1 MKDFGPAFGVA
12 NAVLYE
18 GYLLYPYTASTGKN
32 RVRWQFGVVVPEA
45 YLTAETGE
53 HAEMQTEVLFE
64 CPAAAAAADVDVL
77 LRFLQVES
85 RTVEVP
91 RIGVEPG
98 DVFEP
103 GDGFA
108 LGNAFAFGKAS
119 ELGERFEP
127 VDSFE
132 LEGTRYLT
140 FDEAVEREILVNAP
154 WSSPA
159 GVSRT
164 STPLA
169 IEGGRD
175 VELLRDADGAVRA
188 RIVRE
193 RWPLRGTLEV
203 TIEPVACDDARLGR
217 LRVRLVNRSEVVPGE
232 RSAALRTSFV
242 STHTLLAIGGGTFL
256 SVLDPPAYASTAT
269 AALVN
274 RQTFPVLVGDGTA
287 DPQRAPL
294 VLSSPIILY
303 DFPALG
309 AQTEADA
316 FDATE
321 IDELLTLSVLSLSDR
336 ERAEAR
342 ATDPRAR
349 AIVER
354 AERFGPE
361 AIARLHAGALH
372 AGALHGGAV
381 HASDD
386 RPFAGERRL
395 ADPFAEGGPGIAS
408 FGDPLSTLDLPA
420 IDCVFVAGTK
430 VARGSS
436 VRLHPTGRADIWD
449 SMLDGKIATVRAIH
463 QDFEERMYVAVTVD
477 DDPASELHDWYGRAF
492 FFSPEEVEPLASQEH
507 AR

>member
-18 GYLLYPYTASTGKN
+18 GYLLFPYTASTGKN

-45 YLTAETGE
+45 YLAAETGE

-64 CPAAAAAADVDVL
+64 RAGGVADADADVDIDIL
-77 LRFLQVES
+77 LRFLQVEARS
-85 RTVEVP
+85 VEVA
-91 RIGVEPG
+91 RG
-98 DVFEP
+98 DAS
-103 GDGFA
+103 GRD
-108 LGNAFAFGKAS
+108 NA
-119 ELGERFEP
+119 FEP
-127 VDSFE
+127 VGSFE
-132 LEGTRYLT
+132 LDGTRYLT
-140 FDEAVEREILVNAP
+140 FDEAVERELLVNVR
-154 WSSPA
+154 PA
-159 GVSRT
+159 NTPRA
-164 STPLA
+164 STPLV

-175 VELLRDADGAVRA
+175 VELLRDADGIVRA

-193 RWPLRGTLEV
+193 RWPLRGTLDV
-203 TIEPVACDDARLGR
+203 AVEPVDCADARLAR
-217 LRVRLVNRSEVVPGE
+217 LRVRVVNRSEVVPGE
-232 RSAALRTSFV
+232 RSAALRTSLV

-256 SVLDPPAYASTAT
+256 SVLDPPAYASAAN
-269 AALVN
+269 AALAN
-274 RQTFPVLVGDGTA
+274 RQTFPVLVGDGAA

-309 AQTEADA
+309 AQTDSDA

-372 AGALHGGAV
+372 RDALPAGDQPPAW
-381 HASDD
+381 
-386 RPFAGERRL
+386 ERRL
-395 ADPFAEGGPGIAS
+395 ADPFADGGPGIAS
-408 FGDPLSTLDLPA
+408 FGDPLSTLDLPG

-430 VARGSS
+430 VARGST
-436 VRLHPTGRADIWD
+436 VRLHPGGRADIWD
-449 SMLDGKIATVRAIH
+449 SMLDGKVATVRAIH

-492 FFSPEEVEPLASQEH
+492 FFSPEEVEPLVSPEQVQ
-507 AR
+507 